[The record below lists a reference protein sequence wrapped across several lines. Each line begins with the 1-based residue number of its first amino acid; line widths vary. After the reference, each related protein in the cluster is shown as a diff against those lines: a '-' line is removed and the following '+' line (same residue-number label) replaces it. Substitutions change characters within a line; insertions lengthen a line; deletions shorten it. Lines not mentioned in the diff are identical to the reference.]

1 MYPIETSQCYKFV
14 MYMMLSEYFLAQVSM
29 VTENRV
35 KMPKLNQNELSQIMV
50 CVPSQR
56 EQENIVSY
64 LDTKCSEIDQLISEK
79 EALIADLESYKKSL
93 IYEVVTGKR
102 NVS

>member
-1 MYPIETSQCYKFV
+1 MSNLFSVEIEKGSAKSTVPSV
-14 MYMMLSEYFLAQVSM
+14 
-29 VTENRV
+29 R
-35 KMPKLNQNELSQIMV
+35 MPMILNFDF
-50 CVPSQR
+50 CVPPKEEQR
-56 EQENIVSY
+56 TIIAY

-102 NVS
+102 KVI